1 MPAKKYGDKE
11 RLQHAADAVLK
22 IQSYIGRTRK
32 LAFMQNELLQDACIR
47 QLQVIGEACKTVSK
61 KLQRAH
67 DEIEWPQIIGLRNV
81 VIHEYFA
88 VDADVIWNIIKSD
101 LPPFL
106 KSLNLLIDEVSD

>member
-1 MPAKKYGDKE
+1 MPVKKYGDKE

-22 IQSYIGRTRK
+22 IQGYIGRTRK
-32 LAFMQNELLQDACIR
+32 AAFLKNDLLQDACIR
-47 QLQVIGEACKTVSK
+47 QLQVIGEACNTVSR

-81 VIHEYFA
+81 VVHEYFA
-88 VDADVIWNIIKSD
+88 VDAEVIWNIIKSD

-106 KSLNLLIDEVSD
+106 ENLNTIIDELA